1 MRVIVTVI
9 DHFAFNF
16 NVYEHCL
23 LFIKSMING
32 HPGQHILQQFYV
44 IISNQRH
51 FVICLFKNTN
61 IE

>member
-32 HPGQHILQQFYV
+32 HPGQHILQQF
-44 IISNQRH
+44 
-51 FVICLFKNTN
+51 
-61 IE
+61 